1 METLQEKRERELA
14 HRVGDGFEV
23 TLLWAENDDTLT
35 VVVNDWRTEERF
47 EIRGPR
53 RQRARRLQ
61 PPVRVP
67 GRRNLDAHAMRF
79 VAVGE
84 LLVDV
89 LAQGSGH
96 EARIRLS
103 PAGSAFNAA
112 VAARAAGADTTVL
125 GTVGD
130 DPAGR
135 LILTRAGGARRA
147 HRGHGRERADGTFLL
162 MGEEVRV
169 DRGVAHDIRP
179 AGADRG
185 RHRARLGLHPAAAEA
200 LAARARRLGRARRR
214 QPRASCRRAA
224 TPCSASAPQHDPR
237 RARRGP
243 AARGPDTAARS
254 ARWRCWTGTSGASLP
269 RRVVDSGPGAGDAFA
284 ATLLVALAR
293 GAELEAA
300 LSEASQAAL
309 DSLA

>member
-1 METLQEKRERELA
+1 
-14 HRVGDGFEV
+14 
-23 TLLWAENDDTLT
+23 
-35 VVVNDWRTEERF
+35 
-47 EIRGPR
+47 
-53 RQRARRLQ
+53 
-61 PPVRVP
+61 
-67 GRRNLDAHAMRF
+67 MRF

-96 EARIRLS
+96 EARIRLE

-135 LILTRAGGARRA
+135 LILTELEARGVRTEVTVVN
-147 HRGHGRERADGTFLL
+147 GPTGTFLL

-169 DRGVAHDIRP
+169 DRGVAHDIALP
-179 AGADRG
+179 EEIDADIVLVSG
-185 RHRARLGLHPAAAEA
+185 YIPGAAEA
-200 LAARARRLGRARRR
+200 LARARAEWVALD
-214 QPRASCRRAA
+214 AA
-224 TPCSASAPQHDPR
+224 NLAELPPGGNAVFSSAPQHILEELAEGR
-237 RARRGP
+237 RLAVRTQGP
-243 AARGPDTAARS
+243 L
-254 ARWRCWTGTSGASLP
+254 GAVAMLDGHIGRIAP
-269 RRVVDSGPGAGDAFA
+269 RRVVDSGPGTGDVFA

-293 GAELEAA
+293 GVKLEAA